1 MKILVTGGTVFV
13 SRYAA
18 EYFVAHGHDVYV
30 LNRNTKPQ
38 PSGATPV
45 IADRNDL
52 RDVLKRLRF
61 DAVLDVTAYNA
72 NDVNNLLDAL
82 GGFGKYVLISS
93 SAVYP
98 EWATQP
104 FTENT
109 ATGSNRF
116 WGDYGLG
123 KIDAER
129 ALSSR
134 VPDAYIIR
142 PPYIYGEYNNVYRE
156 SFMFDC
162 AVRDLP
168 AYIPADENFK
178 LQFIHV
184 EDVCRFAEVLITA
197 TPEQRVYNIGSAPVS
212 ALEWVR
218 ACYDAAGKVARVHT
232 VGNDVEQR
240 GYFPFHAYSYA
251 LDCSVA
257 YKLVPPAIGLADGLK
272 RAYAQYCAHS
282 YDIKRKDYL
291 KFINENLRF
300 DE

>member
-18 EYFVAHGHDVYV
+18 EYFIARGHDVFV
-30 LNRNTKPQ
+30 LNRGSKPQ
-38 PSGATPV
+38 PAGATPV

-52 RDVLKRLRF
+52 RNLLKRHYF

-72 NDVNNLLDAL
+72 NDENNLLDAL
-82 GGFGKYVLISS
+82 GDFGKYVLISS

-98 EWATQP
+98 EWAAQP

-109 ATGSNRF
+109 ATGINKF

-134 VPDAYIIR
+134 VPDAYIVR

-156 SFMFDC
+156 AFMFDC
-162 AVRDLP
+162 ATRDLP
-168 AYIPADENFK
+168 AYIPADESFK

-184 EDVCRFAEVLITA
+184 EDVCRFAEVLITT
-197 TPEQRVYNIGSAPVS
+197 TPEQRVYNIGTAPVS
-212 ALEWVR
+212 GIEWVR
-218 ACYDAAGKVARVHT
+218 ACYAAAGKAPRVYT

-240 GYFPFHAYSYA
+240 SYFPFYAYSYA
-251 LDCSVA
+251 LDCSA
-257 YKLVPPAIGLADGLK
+257 ACKLSPPTIELTDGLK
-272 RAYAQYCAHS
+272 RAYAQYCALG
-282 YDIKRKDYL
+282 YEIKRKDYL
-291 KFINENLRF
+291 QFIKENLQVY
-300 DE
+300 E